1 MRDTTHLNERY
12 ALILGSSLG
21 YAPKDDKFSSTQ
33 AVPINVLPTVSAED
47 KTAEQ
52 HYADRSTPTSLN
64 KYYGYLVGL
73 GMNYVP
79 GVASTLIDE
88 EPAGEGGYRDRR

>member
-33 AVPINVLPTVSAED
+33 AIPINVLPTVSAED

-52 HYADRSTPTSLN
+52 HYADHSTPTSLN
-64 KYYGYLVGL
+64 KYYGYIVGL
-73 GMNYVP
+73 GMNYIP
-79 GVASTLIDE
+79 GLAGTVIKG
-88 EPAGEGGYRDRR
+88 EPSEEGG